1 MEYFSEIFTVRYF
14 LCGNEEVA
22 RKIPGV
28 YEIRVLLEEDEIR
41 KLEGGKPV
49 EIGSLSF
56 GQPIM
61 ITLKRSEKTS
71 RAFKV
76 ETTLEGPAGHVPQS
90 QNGAELTAKA

>member
-1 MEYFSEIFTVRYF
+1 VS
-14 LCGNEEVA
+14 

-56 GQPIM
+56 GQPIL
-61 ITLKRSEKTS
+61 IPLKRSEKKM
-71 RAFKV
+71 AFKV
-76 ETTLEGPAGHVPQS
+76 ETISEDPVGHVSQS
-90 QNGAELTAKA
+90 HSGAALTAKA